1 MAVIQ
6 DNDDGY
12 YGTAYTYDALG
23 NITSV
28 VPATISAS
36 GSYTSV
42 TDTTEV
48 TYGYNYKNQLS
59 AIYTPSTNYY
69 FTYDAFGNT
78 TSISAWYATLA
89 QYSYNSNNGKINTVT
104 YGNGLA
110 VRYVYDELDNVKEV
124 WYTVNGT
131 ETKAYEYSYTAY
143 GQLARFDDLIAGQS
157 VVYSY
162 DSNRRLTHMISF
174 DTESMTNELSQKVTY
189 DGSSRVSHV
198 HYSLDYN
205 TPGAVTNYKFHY
217 FYTYKEGDQ
226 IAGMDIS
233 TNQFDGGID
242 YAYDDYGRLDLKT
255 INFVSKT
262 DSSRSFT
269 NTIRYYYR
277 QRVYA
282 GTVYTSAEVNTYIS
296 TVNNNAHTYTYGYD
310 DGGNITQIS
319 SADGSCYYAYDEMG
333 QLIREDNQALDRTFV
348 YTYDNNGNILI
359 KAIFEYTRDEQ
370 ISGDYWL
377 DSIYYEYGDSDWKDK
392 LTSYDGQTITYDT
405 IGNPTVIGSATLT
418 WRGRQLTQ
426 YVNGSNTYAYTYNDE
441 GIRTS
446 KTINGVTHTY
456 HLSGSQIVAEE
467 WGNNLLVY
475 LYDAEGAPLGMQYR
489 NTSYAANV
497 FDTYWFEKNMQ
508 GDIVAVYNDAGTL
521 LISYLYDAWGNVT
534 TTYSNGGASTNAVYN
549 PFKCRGY
556 YHDSETGFYYVSSR
570 YYDPEIGRWVSPEPN
585 VYNGEFDEGAGLIG
599 YNVYAYC
606 ANNPVN
612 CYDPTGEFVIS
623 TLLICV
629 AAGAIIGGTVG
640 GIAGNAYANSKGYT
654 GWNKTKS
661 ILTGIGIGG
670 FAGGALG
677 YFAAPAVVSATG
689 VAGIS
694 ITSGGISTIAALGTS
709 FGKLGT
715 LIANNGQQ
723 IIDWGKTTWHGMQR
737 MLERGVT
744 QNMVEVWAKTGK
756 ALQQAGDKILYITKQ
771 GAVVIDKAGKVI
783 TAYTSQ
789 YFDPAM
795 QEVVEKLFGK

>member
-1 MAVIQ
+1 
-6 DNDDGY
+6 
-12 YGTAYTYDALG
+12 
-23 NITSV
+23 
-28 VPATISAS
+28 
-36 GSYTSV
+36 
-42 TDTTEV
+42 
-48 TYGYNYKNQLS
+48 
-59 AIYTPSTNYY
+59 
-69 FTYDAFGNT
+69 
-78 TSISAWYATLA
+78 
-89 QYSYNSNNGKINTVT
+89 
-104 YGNGLA
+104 
-110 VRYVYDELDNVKEV
+110 
-124 WYTVNGT
+124 
-131 ETKAYEYSYTAY
+131 
-143 GQLARFDDLIAGQS
+143 
-157 VVYSY
+157 
-162 DSNRRLTHMISF
+162 
-174 DTESMTNELSQKVTY
+174 MTNELSQKVTY

-242 YAYDDYGRLDLKT
+242 YAYDDYGRLDVKT
-255 INFVSKT
+255 INFVSET
-262 DSSRSFT
+262 NSTRSFT
-269 NTIRYYYR
+269 NTIQYYYR

-405 IGNPTVIGSATLT
+405 IGNPTTIGSATLT

-426 YVNGSNTYAYTYNDE
+426 YVNGNNTYVYTYNDE

-497 FDTYWFEKNMQ
+497 FDIYWFEKNVQ

-534 TTYSNGGASTNAVYN
+534 TAYSNGGASTNAVYN
-549 PFKCRGY
+549 PFKYRGY
-556 YHDSETGFYYVSSR
+556 YHDSETGWYYLQSR
-570 YYDPEIGRWVSPEPN
+570 YYNPTWGRFISADAYVST
-585 VYNGEFDEGAGLIG
+585 GMGLLG
-599 YNVYAYC
+599 FNMFAYC
-606 ANNPVN
+606 NNNPVN
-612 CYDPTGEFVIS
+612 NFDPGGEIAISTLVLIIVGIAALTTAGTVTYGAVTDTPVVLDVSISGGMGAGVGGKVGISVVLDFKNDSVGFYPHYGYYFGAKYNTVGFSYGVGLISNYENEGDYKGPFTSMGAGYLIGLDHCYDPRFPYDKTVRASSLTFGNNI
-623 TLLICV
+623 
-629 AAGAIIGGTVG
+629 GA
-640 GIAGNAYANSKGYT
+640 YYGYDKYEYW
-654 GWNKTKS
+654 GS
-661 ILTGIGIGG
+661 IK
-670 FAGGALG
+670 FA
-677 YFAAPAVVSATG
+677 
-689 VAGIS
+689 
-694 ITSGGISTIAALGTS
+694 
-709 FGKLGT
+709 K
-715 LIANNGQQ
+715 
-723 IIDWGKTTWHGMQR
+723 
-737 MLERGVT
+737 
-744 QNMVEVWAKTGK
+744 
-756 ALQQAGDKILYITKQ
+756 
-771 GAVVIDKAGKVI
+771 
-783 TAYTSQ
+783 
-789 YFDPAM
+789 
-795 QEVVEKLFGK
+795 